1 MPSFREKLLTEV
13 TGICQ
18 QLYERRL
25 ALVKTQ
31 ALVSESA
38 KQDVIKLVVRLNR
51 LREITP
57 FPSEQYTDMTTLKK
71 LKTDIAAADGD
82 QFAVQKELMKWV
94 NDFHPQA
101 DATTSGAI
109 SPDYEEQEA
118 TSPINQ
124 RMIDDLATFRAK
136 IDSTRLNLMM
146 KGDSPDLEA
155 YTAAR
160 NAFTLSRAVY
170 DERLKLNQISATNA
184 DCSQME
190 QVLIPA
196 VRDATGATFPG
207 AIQAGAD
214 FISNK
219 LFV

>member
-82 QFAVQKELMKWV
+82 QFAVQKV
-94 NDFHPQA
+94 
-101 DATTSGAI
+101 